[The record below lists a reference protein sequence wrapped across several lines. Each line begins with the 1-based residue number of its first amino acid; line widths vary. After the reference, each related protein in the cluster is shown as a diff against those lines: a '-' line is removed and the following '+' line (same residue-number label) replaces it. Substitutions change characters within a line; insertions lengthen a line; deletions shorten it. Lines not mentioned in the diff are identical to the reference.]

1 MSHLEHRAQAPTHV
15 RCYVLT
21 VSDTRTE
28 ETDGGGRTVIE
39 LLTAAGHTVVDR
51 QIVKDEPNQ
60 VRTTVATQ
68 LKNNEIQTIITT
80 GGTGISSRD
89 RSYEAVTEL
98 LEKRLT
104 GFGELFRALS
114 FAEIGPAAMLSRAFA
129 GTAGGK
135 IIFCLPGSEHAVRL
149 ALTKLILP
157 ELGYL
162 VREASR

>member
-39 LLTAAGHTVVDR
+39 LLTAAGHTIVDR
-51 QIVKDEPNQ
+51 QIVKDEPDQ
-60 VRTTVATQ
+60 VRATIATQ
-68 LKNNEIQTIITT
+68 LTKHEIQTIITT

-104 GFGELFRALS
+104 GFGELVQSIIDTVTGWNR
-114 FAEIGPAAMLSRAFA
+114 
-129 GTAGGK
+129 GTTTTMRTSST
-135 IIFCLPGSEHAVRL
+135 LPH
-149 ALTKLILP
+149 
-157 ELGYL
+157 YL
-162 VREASR
+162 CTST